1 MDNYVTNYELVVD
14 NNIQNMLNHRFK
26 KPNPMKFFPSLLH
39 SNAATRN
46 LQINRALNKFVIALD
61 VQIEGKI
68 WYDTLDNVYWG
79 IGTGEPSPTLSWLR
93 YIRWRRY
100 FLHLKLSGI
109 TNTQPDQGDIKL
121 GPPNLRGCDKERM
134 SLTNCFGLSTST
146 GQFAANSVGCHTAS
160 NPDSPFSRLPN
171 VPEASIVL
179 YQYKSIWTLDLNDY
193 DCNTVWHFSFSLYKQ
208 PWPKLGHLSLRQ
220 EKLRL
225 FIANRCAEWESKSN
239 FAIEKDRASEIN
251 DWFTSDVYEEFYAEN
266 ENNGEQVERP
276 VKQQKLDKDEV

>member
-1 MDNYVTNYELVVD
+1 M
-14 NNIQNMLNHRFK
+14 
-26 KPNPMKFFPSLLH
+26 
-39 SNAATRN
+39 
-46 LQINRALNKFVIALD
+46 
-61 VQIEGKI
+61 
-68 WYDTLDNVYWG
+68 
-79 IGTGEPSPTLSWLR
+79 
-93 YIRWRRY
+93 
-100 FLHLKLSGI
+100 
-109 TNTQPDQGDIKL
+109 
-121 GPPNLRGCDKERM
+121 
-134 SLTNCFGLSTST
+134 
-146 GQFAANSVGCHTAS
+146 
-160 NPDSPFSRLPN
+160 
-171 VPEASIVL
+171 
-179 YQYKSIWTLDLNDY
+179 WTLDLNDY